1 MKIGDK
7 IEFYLFREL
16 VTGVI
21 VKINDPT
28 PAKGNTPAKGQTV
41 SIIYEGL
48 NYPEALIFKTLPKNK
63 KEIPPWYVIKN
74 KRTSSSVG

>member
-1 MKIGDK
+1 MKIGDE

-21 VKINDPT
+21 YKINKPT

-41 SIIYEGL
+41 SIRHEEH
-48 NYPEALIFKTLPKNK
+48 NYPEALIFKRLPKKK
-63 KEIPPWYVIKN
+63 KEIPPWYIIKN